1 MLKLKRSLI
10 LAVITVFLL
19 MGCMSAHAWLQL
31 KNGAISSLASGITSS
46 ATSVTLT
53 SGAGTK
59 FPQSGSFRAVIWT
72 SAYSSSANDSTA
84 EYVTATWT
92 SGDTFTIV
100 RAAESSAAKAWS
112 AGSYFANVVTA
123 GKFTE
128 IHSAVDAKAGLA
140 SPAFTG
146 TPTAPTAAVGTN
158 STQLATTQFVHAAAA
173 STAPLINGTAAVGDS
188 FYWARANH
196 VHPTD
201 TSRAA
206 VASPTFTGTV
216 TAPRVVVT
224 GQVTTGGLKRV
235 TTRFDKTSSTTL
247 ENIPGLSVPVEAGK
261 TYAVS
266 IVAYVTNG
274 EGGGQFALGGT
285 CTVSA
290 MQMLSTRVSVGNTV
304 SQEAYAAELGY
315 PSPTN
320 LGMTFGGL
328 STLFVNSSVTSHLT
342 VTVAT
347 TGTLTLQFRQ
357 YQSNATAS
365 SIAVGSTFSVQEI
378 Q

>member
-1 MLKLKRSLI
+1 MLKFKRSLI

-31 KNGAISSLASGITSS
+31 KNGAVSTLASGITSS

-53 SGAGTK
+53 SGTGIK

-100 RAAESSAAKAWS
+100 RAAESSTAKAWS

-146 TPTAPTAAVGTN
+146 TPTAPTAASGTN
-158 STQLATTQFVHAAAA
+158 STQLATTAFVYAQAA
-173 STAPLINGTAAVGDS
+173 SSVPLVNGAGAVGDS
-188 FYWARANH
+188 AYWARANH

-201 TSRAA
+201 TSRAP

-216 TAPRVVVT
+216 TAPRIVAT

-235 TTRFDKTSSTTL
+235 TTQFNKTSSTTL
-247 ENIPGLSVPVEAGK
+247 ENIPGLSVDVEAGK
-261 TYAVS
+261 TYEFYTKLYYS
-266 IVAYVTNG
+266 GGSGKGKVAISGTATSTSLIGIMLDTSTFSPEWFTALN
-274 EGGGQFALGGT
+274 FALG
-285 CTVSA
+285 S
-290 MQMLSTRVSVGNTV
+290 
-304 SQEAYAAELGY
+304 
-315 PSPTN
+315 
-320 LGMTFGGL
+320 GGL
-328 STLFVNSSVTSHLT
+328 QGYGLYYQYDLVQINGTI
-342 VTVAT
+342 TVAT
-347 TGTLTLQFRQ
+347 SGTLTVQFAQ
-357 YQSNATAS
+357 YTSNATAS
-365 SIAVGSTFSVQEI
+365 SILVNSIFSVQEI